1 MSLGRLVS
9 LKEDG
14 KQLGSVG
21 KIATVTSVVSV
32 NIAKADASFMQRLR
46 AWAYFMVMFS
56 ASISIALG
64 VANLMPLPYGYE
76 AIAGQPLSQQKQE
89 FGFKIGFAILITLF
103 VLLTLNDIGYV
114 GSIIS

>member
-1 MSLGRLVS
+1 
-9 LKEDG
+9 
-14 KQLGSVG
+14 
-21 KIATVTSVVSV
+21 
-32 NIAKADASFMQRLR
+32 
-46 AWAYFMVMFS
+46 
-56 ASISIALG
+56 
-64 VANLMPLPYGYE
+64 MPLPVLDGGHLMYYGYE